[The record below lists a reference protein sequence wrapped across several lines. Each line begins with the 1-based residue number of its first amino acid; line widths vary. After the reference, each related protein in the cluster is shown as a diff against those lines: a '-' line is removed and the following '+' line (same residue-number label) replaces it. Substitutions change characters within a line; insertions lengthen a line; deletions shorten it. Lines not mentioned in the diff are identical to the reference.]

1 MCSQSGGA
9 STKEIRCLP
18 DAFVPGKSVTNCAE
32 VKEENEPAD
41 KAEVPFA
48 LSFVWMNAV

>member
-1 MCSQSGGA
+1 
-9 STKEIRCLP
+9 
-18 DAFVPGKSVTNCAE
+18 VKSVTNCAE

-48 LSFVWMNAV
+48 LSFVQMNVV